1 MISCSSIN
9 NRRTITVWMM
19 CEVNIGSS
27 EPPAS
32 CLWRGDKPTLHYPY
46 QSFRYFFVTT
56 VMFNKEKLPTV
67 RITLT
72 FWQTLSSSH
81 DIPPLSLSSAWK
93 PLCNV
98 DVTFGYVRSQN
109 RHKTNYFSKLNRYIT
124 TTHVVKFK
132 IFFRKEKKCNV
143 PLPLASGGFDREH
156 APSTSSSIIAVLDL
170 NKVFNTLQCV
180 IHFFKRDIL
189 QLPVWGFEKA
199 GFVDSY

>member
-32 CLWRGDKPTLHYPY
+32 CLWQADFYTILINH
-46 QSFRYFFVTT
+46 FVVFFVTT

-67 RITLT
+67 RKTRTFLT
-72 FWQTLSSSH
+72 DTLSSSH
-81 DIPPLSLSSAWK
+81 DIPPPSLSSAWK

-109 RHKTNYFSKLNRYIT
+109 SQKTNYFCKVNRYIT

-132 IFFRKEKKCNV
+132 IFFLKEKKCNV

-156 APSTSSSIIAVLDL
+156 APSTSSSVIAVLHL
-170 NKVFNTLQCV
+170 NKVFNTL
-180 IHFFKRDIL
+180 
-189 QLPVWGFEKA
+189 
-199 GFVDSY
+199 